1 MVVASSIGWWWMP
14 YAIVGGE
21 SSSSRATLSE
31 CILLQADSARHKKR
45 SRDPQEKDSSV
56 LYLYYCSLGSVIK
69 ASSFKRYI
77 FLLY

>member
-31 CILLQADSARHKKR
+31 CILLQADSARHK
-45 SRDPQEKDSSV
+45 RDHQTPKKKI
-56 LYLYYCSLGSVIK
+56 LAYYIYTTVV
-69 ASSFKRYI
+69 
-77 FLLY
+77 